1 MTTVGVLGGGVAM
14 ESVRAAVADTDAESV
29 AIDPA
34 GVGGCDVAVAVG
46 PSGGGDAERGLLER
60 AGTQARTTRT
70 PLVVVELGGVGGR
83 PVEGVSASVSGHT
96 PGTACR
102 ACLRERVA
110 AADPATDEGHCGA
123 AAARFAGAVAGRELT
138 TLLRGDE
145 STLVGGVI
153 EVPHAR
159 RRVLPVP
166 YCECDGGDAGGAGDE
181 PEGGDG
187 AGAPR
192 HHEPRS
198 LEESLS
204 VAEIAFDERV
214 GPVSAIGEA
223 ESFPVPYYLATLAAT
238 PFSDADAPDH
248 AAGVGIDWDP
258 AFMKALGEA
267 LERYSAA
274 IYRERAFETD
284 PATPIR
290 PDRFVAPEGTDP
302 EVTRWCGGEH
312 LPTGDRVQLPAELV
326 VFPPPERTIRPP
338 ITTGLGLG
346 NGGVGALLSGLYE
359 VLERDATMLSWYST
373 YEPMGLA
380 VDDEGYRTLQN
391 RAKSEGLE
399 TTALVCTQDVDV
411 PVVAACVHREGEW
424 PRFAAG
430 SAADLDPAAAARD
443 ALAEALQNWLELR
456 RMGQTRA
463 EKEHGAIGP
472 HAAVLEST
480 RAFVDPATTVPA
492 AEIGPP
498 EPPTGVAE
506 LDALV
511 GRVDDAGL
519 DAYASRVTP
528 RDVESMGFEAVR
540 VVIPSAQ
547 PLFTGEPYFGERS
560 RRVPESLGFEPD
572 LDRAH
577 HPFP

>member
-1 MTTVGVLGGGVAM
+1 VTTAGLIGDGVAI
-14 ESVRAAVADTDAESV
+14 EAVRAALTDTDVEPV
-29 AIDPA
+29 AVDPTGIDA
-34 GVGGCDVAVAVG
+34 CDVAVAVG
-46 PSGGGDAERGLLER
+46 PSGGENAGELLDQAGAR
-60 AGTQARTTRT
+60 ARDSHT
-70 PLVVVELGGVGGR
+70 PLFAVELGGVGGR
-83 PVEGVSASVSGHT
+83 PVEGVSASVSGHA

-102 ACLRERVA
+102 SCLRERVA
-110 AADPATDEGHCGA
+110 AADPSTDDGGCGPPT
-123 AAARFAGAVAGRELT
+123 ARFAGAIAGRELA
-138 TLLRGDE
+138 TLVGGGE
-145 STLVGGVI
+145 SALVGGVI

-166 YCECDGGDAGGAGDE
+166 HCGCNADRGTDAGSR
-181 PEGGDG
+181 
-187 AGAPR
+187 AGADGPR
-192 HHEPRS
+192 RNHEGRS
-198 LEESLS
+198 IEESIS
-204 VAEIAFDERV
+204 MAEVAFDERV
-214 GPVSAIGEA
+214 GPVSAVGEA

-274 IYRERAFETD
+274 VYREREFETD
-284 PATPIR
+284 PAAPIR
-290 PDRFVAPEGTDP
+290 PDRFVAPEGNDP
-302 EVTRWCGGEH
+302 DVTRWCGAEH

-346 NGGVGALLSGLYE
+346 NGGIGALLSGLYE

-380 VDDEGYRTLQN
+380 VDDEGYRTLEN
-391 RAKSEGLE
+391 RARSEGLE
-399 TTALVCTQDVDV
+399 ATALLCTQDVDV

-430 SAADLDPAAAARD
+430 SAADLDPGAAARD

-456 RMGQTRA
+456 RMGKARA
-463 EKEHGAIGP
+463 SEEHGSIGT
-472 HAAVLEST
+472 HAAFPESA
-480 RAFVDPATTVPA
+480 RAFVAAPTTVPA
-492 AEIGPP
+492 AEVGAA
-498 EPPTGVAE
+498 EPPDGAAE
-506 LDALV
+506 LDRLLESV
-511 GRVDDAGL
+511 EDAGL
-519 DAYASRVTP
+519 DAYASRLTP

-547 PLFTGEPYFGERS
+547 PLFTGDPYFGERL

-572 LDRAH
+572 LDREH